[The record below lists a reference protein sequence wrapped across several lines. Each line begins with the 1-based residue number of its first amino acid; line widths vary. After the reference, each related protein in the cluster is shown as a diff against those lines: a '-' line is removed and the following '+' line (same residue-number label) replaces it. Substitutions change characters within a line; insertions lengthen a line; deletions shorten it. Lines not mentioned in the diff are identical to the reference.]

1 VREALEAG
9 GVASLAGRVE
19 RPGFAELLDIAD
31 FEAGPWR
38 VEVRMVPEAVISG
51 PADAIQSAGQ
61 PELIIPTMPLMVG
74 VLADFYLGVTV
85 DRQLTRLS
93 MLGFVGQSDLARAEL
108 SRNGLYLRVGPGQ
121 LSPFSL
127 LPDFLRLP
135 RPLNAEYLAFVEA
148 WQERATALVEQLR
161 GVIEREDGIA
171 LSAAAGR
178 RIVDLV
184 REQLWSIQCGSLE
197 ADPGACQGS
206 WMMKS
211 GLAPLFERLREVFGL
226 AWPLPELDDDPIA
239 FRNMVADQER
249 IAAAGVGNLLEALL
263 RDQLPVVERVAL
275 YRHLLTDQG
284 AIRQL
289 QADRRVLDHVT
300 NGRHQ
305 SLPGRIGQIERRVER
320 LSGGDFA
327 ADEVGAGGFET
338 DEVGRLAAGVE
349 RMRMELES
357 LRTRLVAGERQ
368 RLLGQLAAGFAH
380 ELRNAITGAKL
391 AIDLHRRRCRAGAP
405 QAEASPADE
414 SLAVASRQLDIVEE
428 EVRGLLTLGVP
439 PTTAAAPVDLVR
451 LVGEVRDLVGP
462 RAMHAGVTVAGTA
475 ACRGEV
481 TGRKD
486 GLRAALVNLALN
498 AIDAAGD
505 RGSVTVGAESIASGI
520 ALVVEDD
527 GPGPPAAIAAALHE
541 PFVTG
546 KQEGVGLGLAVAKA
560 VAEQHGGTLAWSRT
574 AGRTRFEI
582 RLPATA
588 IHGEPV
594 A

>member
-1 VREALEAG
+1 MDHREPRLTAA
-9 GVASLAGRVE
+9 
-19 RPGFAELLDIAD
+19 
-31 FEAGPWR
+31 
-38 VEVRMVPEAVISG
+38 
-51 PADAIQSAGQ
+51 AGQ
-61 PELIIPTMPLMVG
+61 PGLIIPTMPLMVG

-239 FRNMVADQER
+239 FRNMVADEER

-320 LSGGDFA
+320 LDLLL
-327 ADEVGAGGFET
+327 DLLPET
-338 DEVGRLAAGVE
+338 EPVE
-349 RMRMELES
+349 L
-357 LRTRLVAGERQ
+357 
-368 RLLGQLAAGFAH
+368 
-380 ELRNAITGAKL
+380 
-391 AIDLHRRRCRAGAP
+391 
-405 QAEASPADE
+405 
-414 SLAVASRQLDIVEE
+414 
-428 EVRGLLTLGVP
+428 P
-439 PTTAAAPVDLVR
+439 PTDHTL
-451 LVGEVRDLVGP
+451 
-462 RAMHAGVTVAGTA
+462 
-475 ACRGEV
+475 
-481 TGRKD
+481 
-486 GLRAALVNLALN
+486 
-498 AIDAAGD
+498 
-505 RGSVTVGAESIASGI
+505 
-520 ALVVEDD
+520 
-527 GPGPPAAIAAALHE
+527 PGP
-541 PFVTG
+541 
-546 KQEGVGLGLAVAKA
+546 EGGAGLGLPE
-560 VAEQHGGTLAWSRT
+560 AEQNLVQSIPTLSANWRDEFPRDSWTSQPRVLYQM
-574 AGRTRFEI
+574 A
-582 RLPATA
+582 A
-588 IHGEPV
+588 
-594 A
+594 